1 MKPSKED
8 RKEISQVQSELE
20 TGLQLV
26 KCRQCGCM
34 GGALDRFAQQLP
46 GLPGKEA
53 SDLAG
58 KVADWKAQ
66 MKPIRYACLGCE
78 HCFPAVAE
86 NSFAAAF
93 PDATHPPALACGFQ
107 TNEEKWPA
115 VVGEYFVLN
124 SSAPVAVA
132 TLASI
137 QLAEELAHLKPV
149 GLGLVGKLETENIG
163 IDKIVK
169 NTISNPAIR
178 FIIVAGLEPVGH
190 HSGSAL
196 LALYQN
202 GVDDNN
208 RVLGSTAKRPVL
220 RNVTS
225 AEIDAFRK
233 QVQIVDLLGCEDP
246 VEITNRVT
254 ELVSAA
260 KAGGLLLGQST
271 NQKSFIQQAQQNTL
285 KDLTLCADSQCAC
298 HQEPTDSLSTI
309 VVENTG
315 KEIILDKAG
324 YFVVLPVVER
334 NLINVEHYAYDNTLL
349 HIIEGPNARSLY
361 LAIIDHGWITEL
373 SHAAYLGKELA
384 RAELSTQ
391 GGFKYVQDGA

>member
-1 MKPSKED
+1 
-8 RKEISQVQSELE
+8 
-20 TGLQLV
+20 
-26 KCRQCGCM
+26 
-34 GGALDRFAQQLP
+34 
-46 GLPGKEA
+46 
-53 SDLAG
+53 
-58 KVADWKAQ
+58 
-66 MKPIRYACLGCE
+66 
-78 HCFPAVAE
+78 
-86 NSFAAAF
+86 
-93 PDATHPPALACGFQ
+93 
-107 TNEEKWPA
+107 

-285 KDLTLCADSQCAC
+285 KDLTLCADS
-298 HQEPTDSLSTI
+298 
-309 VVENTG
+309 
-315 KEIILDKAG
+315 
-324 YFVVLPVVER
+324 
-334 NLINVEHYAYDNTLL
+334 
-349 HIIEGPNARSLY
+349 
-361 LAIIDHGWITEL
+361 
-373 SHAAYLGKELA
+373 
-384 RAELSTQ
+384 
-391 GGFKYVQDGA
+391 